1 MQVKTLLRLPSA
13 RVNWTGVV
21 VIVLTLVG
29 PHALAED
36 RGAQI
41 FQNQCASCHGDEGIA
56 LKTPILHGQEP
67 AYIVRSLMAFKHGG
81 RIDQIMMSMN
91 SIASGLTEEGIG
103 SVARY
108 LAGQDPCEIDIKIDY
123 GREGF
128 REEFSAGREMY
139 AASNCGHCH
148 ESFHHFA
155 PRIMGQKASY
165 LKLALSQFKGGV
177 RVAPMMPQMLQSWT
191 EEDFKNVVTYIS
203 GMRLMRACDSDY

>member
-1 MQVKTLLRLPSA
+1 M
-13 RVNWTGVV
+13 NWAGVV

-29 PHALAED
+29 PHALAAD

-67 AYIVRSLMAFKHGG
+67 AYIMRSLMAFKHGG

-91 SIASGLTEEGIG
+91 SIASGLTEEDIG

-108 LAGQDPCEIDIKIDY
+108 LAGQDSCEIDIKIDY

-139 AASNCGHCH
+139 AASNCGHCY

-165 LKLALSQFKGGV
+165 LKLALSQFQAGV

-191 EEDFKNVVTYIS
+191 EEDFQNVVTYIS